1 MEFRDWN
8 TILGLQRTP
17 LSRDDLLGDV
27 LAPEGDT
34 YSSYLS
40 NNITQLVDF
49 TKLVS
54 TMDLRQFFWEYRNH
68 LDKQKIGEGS
78 TYDVY
83 KCEFD
88 SGIVAAVKR
97 AKGFLP
103 LASNNEAS
111 EMELQIMST
120 MLTEMRV
127 LSHPPL
133 TGHLNLIQI
142 LGYGWE
148 FLDFGF
154 LPFIVLEFA
163 DFGSLDQ
170 FLTSRGDKLSAAA
183 KLNICMDLL
192 SGLDALHSCDITH
205 GDVKLENVLVA
216 KSDTDPE
223 GFIVKI
229 ADFSHCVVDSARGED
244 SWILGTTMW
253 AAPEVRNTIPSYFP
267 LERQKSCDIF
277 SFGLTAWDCLNNG
290 GGYFDPCWIGNEKD
304 VEAKLAYIN
313 SLPED
318 ELLHLGL
325 HFIDS
330 LNDMSV
336 SESEMAREILSRS
349 IRDDWKKRAT
359 APSLISAVTSK
370 EWSATV
376 NRLLEMS

>member
-1 MEFRDWN
+1 MPRDN
-8 TILGLQRTP
+8 
-17 LSRDDLLGDV
+17 LLGDV
-27 LAPEGDT
+27 LVPESDT
-34 YSSYLS
+34 NSSYLS
-40 NNITQLVDF
+40 DNITKLADF
-49 TKLVS
+49 IKLVS

-78 TYDVY
+78 TSDVY

-88 SGIVAAVKR
+88 SGIVTAVKR

-127 LSHPPL
+127 LNHPPL
-133 TGHLNLIQI
+133 RGHLNLIHL

-170 FLTSRGDKLSAAA
+170 FLISRGDKLSTAA
-183 KLNICMDLL
+183 KLNICMDIL

-216 KSDTDPE
+216 ANDADPE

-229 ADFSHCVVDSARGED
+229 ADFSHCIVDSARGGD
-244 SWILGTTMW
+244 NWILGTTMW

-267 LERQKSCDIF
+267 LERRKSCDIF

-290 GGYFDPCWIGNEKD
+290 GGYFELYWIENEKG

-313 SLPED
+313 SLPKD
-318 ELLHLGL
+318 GLLHMGL

-330 LNDMSV
+330 LNDISA
-336 SESEMAREILSRS
+336 SESEKAREILSQS
-349 IRDDWKKRAT
+349 IRDDWKERAT
-359 APSLISAVTSK
+359 ASSLIGAVASG
-370 EWSATV
+370 EWSVTV
-376 NRLLEMS
+376 NR